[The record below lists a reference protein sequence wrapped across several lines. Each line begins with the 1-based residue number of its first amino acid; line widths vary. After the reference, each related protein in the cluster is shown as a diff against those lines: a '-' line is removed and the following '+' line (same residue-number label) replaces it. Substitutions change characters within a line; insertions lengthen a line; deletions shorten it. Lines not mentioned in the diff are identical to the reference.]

1 MPVVL
6 RHNEQLELNI
16 AEYRGSVSIAEL
28 KAVADFLAQNPS
40 FLKSDCLSLVAPG
53 TDFDSV
59 EISALD
65 QLFGRYQVLYEPI
78 NFQIMRRSAW
88 ICLSPAAQAHV
99 DHWSGKRDARERMS
113 TTLRQFATFEE
124 AGDWLVLS
132 EAETIALQTNAGFDV
147 LAHFESPPSANHAR
161 AS

>member
-16 AEYRGSVSIAEL
+16 AEYRGSISFAEL
-28 KAVADFLAQNPS
+28 KAVADFLASNPS
-40 FLKSDCLSLVAPG
+40 FLKSDCLNLVVAG
-53 TDFDSV
+53 AYFDNV
-59 EISALD
+59 DLDALD
-65 QLFGRYQVLYEPI
+65 QLFGRYKTLYKPI

-88 ICLSPAAQAHV
+88 LCLSPAAQAHV
-99 DHWSGKRDARERMS
+99 DHWSGKRDAREAMS

-132 EAETIALQTNAGFDV
+132 EAETIALQTNAGFDD
-147 LAHFESPPSANHAR
+147 LARFEQPTDITRAR
-161 AS
+161 AI

>member
-16 AEYRGSVSIAEL
+16 AEYRGSVSFTEL

-53 TDFDSV
+53 ADFVGV
-59 EISALD
+59 ELDALD
-65 QLFGRYQVLYEPI
+65 QLFGRYAKLYEPI

-88 ICLSPAAQAHV
+88 LCFSPAAQAHV
-99 DHWSGKRDARERMS
+99 DHWSGKRDARESMS
-113 TTLRQFATFEE
+113 TTLRQFSSYEE
-124 AGDWLVLS
+124 AGDWLILS
-132 EAETIALQTNAGFDV
+132 EAETIALQTNAGFEE
-147 LAHFESPPSANHAR
+147 LARFEDAPAISQTRAR
-161 AS
+161 

>member
-6 RHNEQLELNI
+6 RHNEQLELNA
-16 AEYRGSVSIAEL
+16 AEYHGAVSVAEL

-40 FLKSDCLSLVAPG
+40 FLKSDSLNFVAPG
-53 TDFDSV
+53 TTFDGV
-59 EISALD
+59 DLNTLD
-65 QLFGRYQVLYEPI
+65 QLFGRYQVLYKPI

-99 DHWSGKRDARERMS
+99 DHWSGKRDARESMS
-113 TTLRQFATFEE
+113 TTIRQFATYEE

-147 LAHFESPPSANHAR
+147 LAHFEYPAATGHAR
-161 AS
+161 AR

>member
-16 AEYRGSVSIAEL
+16 AEYRGLISFAEL
-28 KAVADFLAQNPS
+28 KATADFLADNPS
-40 FLKSDCLSLVAPG
+40 FLKSDCLNLVAPG
-53 TDFDSV
+53 AAFDNV
-59 EISALD
+59 DLTALD
-65 QLFGRYQVLYEPI
+65 QLFGRYKTLYRPI

-88 ICLSPAAQAHV
+88 LCLSPAAQAHV
-99 DHWSGKRDARERMS
+99 DHWSGKRDAREAMS
-113 TTLRQFATFEE
+113 TTLRQFASFEE

-132 EAETIALQTNAGFDV
+132 EAETIALQTTAGFDE
-147 LAHFESPPSANHAR
+147 LARFEVPSELNHAR